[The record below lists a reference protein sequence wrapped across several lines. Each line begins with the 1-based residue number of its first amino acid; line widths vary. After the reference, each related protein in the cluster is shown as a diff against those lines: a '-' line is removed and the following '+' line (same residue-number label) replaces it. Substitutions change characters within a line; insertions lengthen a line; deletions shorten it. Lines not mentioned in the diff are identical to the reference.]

1 MYMINNPNYKYASR
15 RSATLGLNG
24 TVATSNPLAA
34 NAGLDMLKKGGNA
47 VDAAVCAVSVLNVVE
62 PMSTGVGGDVFALVY
77 DSKTKKIEALNGSGK
92 SSMRTDIDDLRNM
105 GMDSIPLEGPYS
117 GLAVSVPG
125 CVDAWDQLLKKFGVF
140 SLDTVLVPAIDY
152 SQNGFGVSEI
162 TANNWKLAE
171 KKLSIN
177 ERCEFLPNDRA
188 PDFGEKV
195 VLPDLNRT
203 LKGISENG
211 RSYIYE
217 GVIPEKIS
225 EYVQKFNGW
234 LCEEDFSLHSSS
246 WVKPISSNY
255 RGYDD
260 VWECPPNGQGIAAL
274 IALNIVE
281 NIDLVNSEI
290 EPVLQL
296 HYKIE
301 AMKIAFQDALWYVAD
316 PEKVDI
322 PIQELLSKSYAKKRF
337 NEIKEDSTCREYK
350 RGNFNQHGDTV
361 YVSVIDGNGNAC
373 SLINSL
379 YQGFGTGLVV
389 PETGIALQNRGA
401 LFSTN
406 RDHPNFLEPNK
417 RPYNTIIPCMITKNS
432 NLVSSLGV
440 MGGFQQ
446 PQGHLQV
453 ISNMIDFGMNPQ
465 EALDSERFSVSI
477 ENDTLFV
484 ENSFNPD
491 VVAALKLKGHSVSI
505 NSGFDRG
512 LFGGGQII
520 VRDNDE
526 GVLFGGSDPRKDG
539 LSVSF

>member
-255 RGYDD
+255 RGYD

-316 PEKVDI
+316 PEKVNI

-337 NEIKEDSTCREYK
+337 NEIKEDSSSREYK
-350 RGNFNQHGDTV
+350 RGNFIQHGDTV

-406 RDHPNFLEPNK
+406 REHPNFLEPNK

-453 ISNMIDFGMNPQ
+453 ISNLIDFGMNPQ

-505 NSGFDRG
+505 NSGFERG

>member
-47 VDAAVCAVSVLNVVE
+47 VDAAVCAASVLNVVE

-77 DSKTKKIEALNGSGK
+77 DSKTKYIEALNGSGK
-92 SSMRTDIDDLRNM
+92 SSIKTNIDDLRNM

-246 WVKPISSNY
+246 WVRPISSNY
-255 RGYDD
+255 RGYD

-337 NEIKEDSTCREYK
+337 NEIKEDSSSREYK
-350 RGNFNQHGDTV
+350 RGNFIQHGDTV

-453 ISNMIDFGMNPQ
+453 ISNLIDFGMNPQ

>member
-177 ERCEFLPNDRA
+177 ERCEFLPNGRA

-255 RGYDD
+255 RGYD

-389 PETGIALQNRGA
+389 PETGIALQNRGG

-453 ISNMIDFGMNPQ
+453 ISNLIDFGMNPQ

>member
-140 SLDTVLVPAIDY
+140 SLDSVLVPAIDY

-255 RGYDD
+255 RGYD

-417 RPYNTIIPCMITKNS
+417 RPYNTIIPCMITRNS

>member
-77 DSKTKKIEALNGSGK
+77 ESKTKKIEALNGSGK
-92 SSMRTDIDDLRNM
+92 SSMRTDIDDLRIM

-255 RGYDD
+255 RGYD

-453 ISNMIDFGMNPQ
+453 ISNLIDFGMNPQ

>member
-1 MYMINNPNYKYASR
+1 MINNPNYKYTSR
-15 RSATLGLNG
+15 RSVTLGLNG

-47 VDAAVCAVSVLNVVE
+47 VDAAVCAASVLNVVE

-77 DSKTKKIEALNGSGK
+77 DSNTKQIEALNGSGR
-92 SSMRTDIDDLRNM
+92 SSMRANIDDLRKE

-117 GLAVSVPG
+117 GMAVSVPG
-125 CVDAWDQLLKKFGVF
+125 CVDAWDQLQKKFGVF

-152 SQNGFGVSEI
+152 SHNGFGVSEI
-162 TANNWKLAE
+162 TANNWKIYG

-177 ERCEFLPNDRA
+177 DRCELLPNGRS
-188 PDFGEKV
+188 PDFGERV
-195 VLPDLNRT
+195 VLPDLNKT
-203 LKGISENG
+203 LKCISENG
-211 RSYIYE
+211 SSYFYE
-217 GVIPEKIS
+217 GVLPEKIS

-234 LCEEDFSLHSSS
+234 LCEEDFSLHSSC
-246 WVKPISSNY
+246 WIKPISSNY
-255 RGYDD
+255 RGFD

-290 EPVLQL
+290 DPVLQL

-301 AMKIAFQDALWYVAD
+301 AMKIAFKDALWYVAD
-316 PEKVDI
+316 PEKVNI

-337 NEIKEDSTCREYK
+337 NEIKEDSSCSGYN

-406 RDHPNFLEPNK
+406 QEHPNFLEPNK

-453 ISNMIDFGMNPQ
+453 ISNLIDFGMNPQ
-465 EALDSERFSVSI
+465 EALDYGRFSVSI
-477 ENDTLFV
+477 ENDTVFV
-484 ENSFNPD
+484 EDSINSNIIE
-491 VVAALKLKGHSVSI
+491 ALKLKGHSISV
-505 NSGFDRG
+505 NSGFDGG

-520 VRDNDE
+520 VRDNEE
-526 GVLFGGSDPRKDG
+526 GILFGGSDPRKDG
-539 LSVSF
+539 MSVSF

>member
-1 MYMINNPNYKYASR
+1 MINNPNFKYASR
-15 RSATLGLNG
+15 RSVTLGLNG

-77 DSKTKKIEALNGSGK
+77 DSKTQKIEALNGSGK
-92 SSMRTDIDDLRNM
+92 SSIRTNIDDLKNL
-105 GMDSIPLEGPYS
+105 GVDSIPLEGPYS
-117 GLAVSVPG
+117 GVAVSIPG
-125 CVDAWDQLLKKFGVF
+125 CVDAWDQLQKKFGVF

-162 TANNWKLAE
+162 TANYWKNSE
-171 KKLSIN
+171 EKLSIN
-177 ERCEFLPNDRA
+177 GRCELLPNGRA
-188 PDFGEKV
+188 PHFGEKV
-195 VLPDLNRT
+195 VLPDLNKT

-211 RSYIYE
+211 KSYIYE
-217 GVIPEKIS
+217 GMITEKIS
-225 EYVQKFNGW
+225 EYVRKFNGW

-246 WVKPISSNY
+246 WVRPIFSNY
-255 RGYDD
+255 RGYD

-281 NIDLVNSEI
+281 NIDLANSDI
-290 EPVLQL
+290 DHVLKL

-316 PEKVDI
+316 PEKANI

-337 NEIKEDSTCREYK
+337 NEIKEDSSSSKYK
-350 RGNFNQHGDTV
+350 RGNFKQHGDTV

-379 YQGFGTGLVV
+379 YQSFGTGLVV
-389 PETGIALQNRGA
+389 PETGIALHNRGA

-406 RDHPNFLEPNK
+406 PEHPNFLEPNK

-453 ISNMIDFGMNPQ
+453 ISNLIDFGMNPQ

-477 ENDTLFV
+477 ENDTVFA
-484 ENSFNPD
+484 EDSFNPD
-491 VVAALKLKGHSVSI
+491 VIAALKLKGHSISI

-520 VRDNDE
+520 VRDNE
-526 GVLFGGSDPRKDG
+526 QGVLFGGSDPRKDG

>member
-255 RGYDD
+255 RGYD

-406 RDHPNFLEPNK
+406 REHPNFLEPNK

-453 ISNMIDFGMNPQ
+453 ISNLIDFGMNPQ

>member
-1 MYMINNPNYKYASR
+1 MINNPNYKYTSR
-15 RSATLGLNG
+15 RSVTLGLNG

-47 VDAAVCAVSVLNVVE
+47 VDAAVCAASVLNVVE

-77 DSKTKKIEALNGSGK
+77 DSNTKQIEALNGSGR
-92 SSMRTDIDDLRNM
+92 SSMRANIDDLRKE

-117 GLAVSVPG
+117 GMAVSVPG
-125 CVDAWDQLLKKFGVF
+125 CVDAWDQLQKKFGVF

-152 SQNGFGVSEI
+152 SHNGFGVSEI
-162 TANNWKLAE
+162 TANNWKIYG

-177 ERCEFLPNDRA
+177 DRCELLPNGRS
-188 PDFGEKV
+188 PDFGERV
-195 VLPDLNRT
+195 VLPDLNKT
-203 LKGISENG
+203 LKCISENG
-211 RSYIYE
+211 SSYFYE
-217 GVIPEKIS
+217 GVLPEKIS

-234 LCEEDFSLHSSS
+234 LCEEDFSLHSSC
-246 WVKPISSNY
+246 WIKPISSNY
-255 RGYDD
+255 RGFD

-290 EPVLQL
+290 DPVLQL

-301 AMKIAFQDALWYVAD
+301 AMKIAFKDALWYVAD
-316 PEKVDI
+316 PEKVNI

-337 NEIKEDSTCREYK
+337 NEIKEDSSCSGYN

-389 PETGIALQNRGA
+389 PETGVALQNRGA

-406 RDHPNFLEPNK
+406 QEHPNFLEPNK

-453 ISNMIDFGMNPQ
+453 ISNLIDFGMNPQ
-465 EALDSERFSVSI
+465 EALDYGRFSVSI
-477 ENDTLFV
+477 ENDTVFV
-484 ENSFNPD
+484 EDSINSNIIE
-491 VVAALKLKGHSVSI
+491 ALKLKGHSISV
-505 NSGFDRG
+505 NSGFDGG

-520 VRDNDE
+520 VRDNEE
-526 GVLFGGSDPRKDG
+526 GILFGGSDPRKDG
-539 LSVSF
+539 MSVSF

>member
-62 PMSTGVGGDVFALVY
+62 PMSTGIGGDVFALIY
-77 DSKTKKIEALNGSGK
+77 DSKTKKIEALNGSGR

-125 CVDAWDQLLKKFGVF
+125 CVDAWDQLQKKFGVF

-162 TANNWKLAE
+162 TANYWKLSE

-177 ERCEFLPNDRA
+177 ERCELLPNGRA
-188 PDFGEKV
+188 PDFGDKV

-234 LCEEDFSLHSSS
+234 LCEEDFSLHFSS

-255 RGYDD
+255 RGYD

-281 NIDLVNSEI
+281 NIDLVNSDI
-290 EPVLQL
+290 DPVLQL

-316 PEKVDI
+316 PEKVNI

-337 NEIKEDSTCREYK
+337 NEIKEDSACRVYN

-406 RDHPNFLEPNK
+406 RDHPNLLEPNK
-417 RPYNTIIPCMITKNS
+417 RPYNTIIPCMITRNS

-453 ISNMIDFGMNPQ
+453 ISNLIDFGMNPQ

-505 NSGFDRG
+505 NSGFERG
-512 LFGGGQII
+512 LCGGGQII

>member
-1 MYMINNPNYKYASR
+1 MTNNSNYNYTSR
-15 RSATLGLNG
+15 RSVTLGLNG
-24 TVATSNPLAA
+24 TVVTSNPLAA

-47 VDAAVCAVSVLNVVE
+47 VDAAVCAASVLNVVE

-77 DSKTKKIEALNGSGK
+77 ESKTKKIEALNGSGR
-92 SSMRTDIDDLRNM
+92 SSMRTNVDDLRKE

-117 GLAVSVPG
+117 GMAVSVPG
-125 CVDAWDQLLKKFGVF
+125 CVDAWDQLQKKFGVF

-162 TANNWKLAE
+162 TANNWKIYG

-177 ERCEFLPNDRA
+177 DRCELLPNGRS
-188 PDFGEKV
+188 PYFGERV

-203 LKGISENG
+203 LKCISENG
-211 RSYIYE
+211 RSYFYE
-217 GVIPEKIS
+217 GVLPEKIS

-246 WVKPISSNY
+246 WIKPISSNY
-255 RGYDD
+255 RGFD
-260 VWECPPNGQGIAAL
+260 VWECPPNGQGIAVL

-290 EPVLQL
+290 DPVLQL

-301 AMKIAFQDALWYVAD
+301 AMKIAFKDALWYVAD
-316 PEKVDI
+316 PEKVNI

-337 NEIKEDSTCREYK
+337 YEIKEDSSCRGYN

-406 RDHPNFLEPNK
+406 QEHPNFLEPNK

-432 NLVSSLGV
+432 NLVSSFGV
-440 MGGFQQ
+440 TGGFQQ

-453 ISNMIDFGMNPQ
+453 ISNLIDFGMNPQ
-465 EALDSERFSVSI
+465 EALDFERFSVSI
-477 ENDTLFV
+477 ENDTVFV
-484 ENSFNPD
+484 EDSFNPD
-491 VVAALKLKGHSVSI
+491 VIDSLKLKGHSVSV
-505 NSGFDRG
+505 NTGFDG
-512 LFGGGQII
+512 ALFGGGQII
-520 VRDNDE
+520 VRDNEE
-526 GVLFGGSDPRKDG
+526 GILFGGSDPRKDG
-539 LSVSF
+539 ISVSF

>member
-1 MYMINNPNYKYASR
+1 MINNPNYKYTSR
-15 RSATLGLNG
+15 RSVTLGLNG

-47 VDAAVCAVSVLNVVE
+47 VDAAVCAASVLNVVE

-77 DSKTKKIEALNGSGK
+77 DSNTKQIEALNGSGR
-92 SSMRTDIDDLRNM
+92 SSMQANIDDLRKE

-117 GLAVSVPG
+117 GMAVSVPG
-125 CVDAWDQLLKKFGVF
+125 CVDAWDQLQKKFGVF

-152 SQNGFGVSEI
+152 SHNGFGVSEI
-162 TANNWKLAE
+162 TANNWKIYG

-177 ERCEFLPNDRA
+177 DRCELLPNGRS
-188 PDFGEKV
+188 PDFGERV
-195 VLPDLNRT
+195 VLPDLNKT
-203 LKGISENG
+203 LKCISENG
-211 RSYIYE
+211 SSYFYE
-217 GVIPEKIS
+217 GVLPEKIS

-234 LCEEDFSLHSSS
+234 LCEEDFSLHSSC
-246 WVKPISSNY
+246 WIKPISSNY
-255 RGYDD
+255 RGFD

-290 EPVLQL
+290 DPVLQL

-301 AMKIAFQDALWYVAD
+301 AMKIAFKDALWYVAD
-316 PEKVDI
+316 PEKVNI

-337 NEIKEDSTCREYK
+337 NEIKEDSSCSGYN

-406 RDHPNFLEPNK
+406 QEHPNFLEPNK

-453 ISNMIDFGMNPQ
+453 ISNLIDFGMNPQ
-465 EALDSERFSVSI
+465 EALDYGRFSVSI
-477 ENDTLFV
+477 ENDTVFV
-484 ENSFNPD
+484 EDSINSNIIE
-491 VVAALKLKGHSVSI
+491 ALKLKGHSISV
-505 NSGFDRG
+505 NSGFDGG

-520 VRDNDE
+520 VRDNEE
-526 GVLFGGSDPRKDG
+526 GILFGGSDPRKDG
-539 LSVSF
+539 MSVSF

>member
-1 MYMINNPNYKYASR
+1 MINNPNFKYTSR
-15 RSATLGLNG
+15 RSVTLGLNG

-77 DSKTKKIEALNGSGK
+77 DSKTQKIEALNGSGK
-92 SSMRTDIDDLRNM
+92 SSIRTNIDDLKNL
-105 GMDSIPLEGPYS
+105 GVDSIPLEGPYS
-117 GLAVSVPG
+117 GVAVSVPG
-125 CVDAWDQLLKKFGVF
+125 CVDAWDQLQKKFGVF
-140 SLDTVLVPAIDY
+140 SLDTVLAPAIDY

-162 TANNWKLAE
+162 TANYWKNSE

-177 ERCEFLPNDRA
+177 GRCELLPNGRA
-188 PDFGEKV
+188 PHFGEKV
-195 VLPDLNRT
+195 VLPDLNKT

-211 RSYIYE
+211 KSYIYE
-217 GVIPEKIS
+217 GMIPEKIS
-225 EYVQKFNGW
+225 EYVRKFNGW
-234 LCEEDFSLHSSS
+234 LCEEDFYLHSSS
-246 WVKPISSNY
+246 WVRPISSNY
-255 RGYDD
+255 RGYD
-260 VWECPPNGQGIAAL
+260 VWECPPNSQGIAAL

-281 NIDLVNSEI
+281 NIDLANSDI
-290 EPVLQL
+290 DHVLQL

-316 PEKVDI
+316 PEKASI

-337 NEIKEDSTCREYK
+337 NEIKEDSSSREYK
-350 RGNFNQHGDTV
+350 RGSFKQHGDTV

-379 YQGFGTGLVV
+379 YQSFGTGLVV
-389 PETGIALQNRGA
+389 PETGIGLHNRGA

-406 RDHPNFLEPNK
+406 PEHPNFLEPNK

-453 ISNMIDFGMNPQ
+453 ISNLIDLGMNPQ

-477 ENDTLFV
+477 ENDTVFA
-484 ENSFNPD
+484 EDSFNPD
-491 VVAALKLKGHSVSI
+491 VIAALKLKGHSISI

-520 VRDNDE
+520 VRDNE
-526 GVLFGGSDPRKDG
+526 QGVLFGGSDPRKDG

>member
-255 RGYDD
+255 RGYD

-337 NEIKEDSTCREYK
+337 NEIKEDSSCREYK

-406 RDHPNFLEPNK
+406 REHPNFLEPNK

-453 ISNMIDFGMNPQ
+453 ISNLIDFGMNPQ

>member
-255 RGYDD
+255 RGYD

-389 PETGIALQNRGA
+389 PETGIALQNRGG

-453 ISNMIDFGMNPQ
+453 ISNLIDFGMNPQ

>member
-1 MYMINNPNYKYASR
+1 MINNPNYKYASR

-47 VDAAVCAVSVLNVVE
+47 VDAAVCAASVLNVVE

-117 GLAVSVPG
+117 GMSVSVPG
-125 CVDAWDQLLKKFGVF
+125 CVDAWDQLQKKFGVF

-255 RGYDD
+255 RGYD

-316 PEKVDI
+316 PEKEDI

-337 NEIKEDSTCREYK
+337 NEIKEDSSSRDYK
-350 RGNFNQHGDTV
+350 RGNFIQHGDTV

>member
-177 ERCEFLPNDRA
+177 ERCEFLPNGRA

-255 RGYDD
+255 RGYD

>member
-1 MYMINNPNYKYASR
+1 MINNPNYKYASR

-255 RGYDD
+255 RGYD

-505 NSGFDRG
+505 NSGFERG

>member
-255 RGYDD
+255 RGYD

-417 RPYNTIIPCMITKNS
+417 RPYNTIIPCMITRNS

>member
-1 MYMINNPNYKYASR
+1 MINNPNYKYASR

-92 SSMRTDIDDLRNM
+92 SSIKTNIDDLRNL
-105 GMDSIPLEGPYS
+105 GIDSIPLEGPYS

-162 TANNWKLAE
+162 TANNWKLAG

-177 ERCEFLPNDRA
+177 ERCEFLPNGRA

-255 RGYDD
+255 RGYD

-281 NIDLVNSEI
+281 NIDLVNSKI

-337 NEIKEDSTCREYK
+337 NEIKEDSSSSEYK
-350 RGNFNQHGDTV
+350 RGNFKQHGDTV
-361 YVSVIDGNGNAC
+361 YVSVIDGDGNAC

-406 RDHPNFLEPNK
+406 REHPNFLEPNK
-417 RPYNTIIPCMITKNS
+417 RPYNTIIPCMITRNS

-505 NSGFDRG
+505 NSGFNRG

>member
-1 MYMINNPNYKYASR
+1 MINNPNYKYASR

-255 RGYDD
+255 RGYD

-337 NEIKEDSTCREYK
+337 NEIKEDSACREYK

-417 RPYNTIIPCMITKNS
+417 RPYNTIIPCMITRNS

-505 NSGFDRG
+505 NSGFERG

>member
-1 MYMINNPNYKYASR
+1 MINNPNYKYTSR
-15 RSATLGLNG
+15 RSVTLGLNG

-47 VDAAVCAVSVLNVVE
+47 VDAAVCAASVLNVVE

-77 DSKTKKIEALNGSGK
+77 DSNTKQIEALNGSGR
-92 SSMRTDIDDLRNM
+92 SSMQANIDDLRKE

-117 GLAVSVPG
+117 GMAVSVPG
-125 CVDAWDQLLKKFGVF
+125 CVDAWDQLQKKFGVF

-152 SQNGFGVSEI
+152 SHNGFGVSEI
-162 TANNWKLAE
+162 TANNWKIYG

-177 ERCEFLPNDRA
+177 DRCELLPNGRS
-188 PDFGEKV
+188 PDFGERV
-195 VLPDLNRT
+195 VLPDLNKT
-203 LKGISENG
+203 LKCISENG
-211 RSYIYE
+211 SSYFYE
-217 GVIPEKIS
+217 GVLPEKIS

-234 LCEEDFSLHSSS
+234 LCEEDFSLHSSC
-246 WVKPISSNY
+246 WIKPISSNY
-255 RGYDD
+255 RGFD

-290 EPVLQL
+290 DPVLQL

-301 AMKIAFQDALWYVAD
+301 AMKIAFKDALWYVAD
-316 PEKVDI
+316 PEKVNI

-337 NEIKEDSTCREYK
+337 NEIKEDSSCSGYN

-406 RDHPNFLEPNK
+406 REHPNFLEPNK

-453 ISNMIDFGMNPQ
+453 ISNLIDFGMNPQ

-477 ENDTLFV
+477 VNDTVFA
-484 ENSFNPD
+484 EDSFNPD
-491 VVAALKLKGHSVSI
+491 VIAALKLKGHSVSI

-520 VRDNDE
+520 VRDNE
-526 GVLFGGSDPRKDG
+526 QGVLFGGSDPRKDG

>member
-140 SLDTVLVPAIDY
+140 SLDSVLVPAIDY

-255 RGYDD
+255 RGYD

-379 YQGFGTGLVV
+379 YQSFGTGLVV
-389 PETGIALQNRGA
+389 PETGIALHNRGA

-406 RDHPNFLEPNK
+406 PEHPNFLEPNK

-453 ISNMIDFGMNPQ
+453 ISNLIDFGMNPQ

>member
-1 MYMINNPNYKYASR
+1 MINNPNYKYTSR
-15 RSATLGLNG
+15 RSVTLGLNG

-47 VDAAVCAVSVLNVVE
+47 VDAAVCTASVLNVVE

-77 DSKTKKIEALNGSGK
+77 DSNTKQIEALNGSGR
-92 SSMRTDIDDLRNM
+92 SSMQANIDDLRKE

-117 GLAVSVPG
+117 GMAVSVPG
-125 CVDAWDQLLKKFGVF
+125 CVDAWDQLQKKFGVF

-152 SQNGFGVSEI
+152 SHNGFGVSEI
-162 TANNWKLAE
+162 TANNWKIHG

-177 ERCEFLPNDRA
+177 DRCELLPNGRS
-188 PDFGEKV
+188 PDFGERV
-195 VLPDLNRT
+195 VLPDLNKT
-203 LKGISENG
+203 LKCISENG
-211 RSYIYE
+211 SSYFYE
-217 GVIPEKIS
+217 GVLPEKIS

-234 LCEEDFSLHSSS
+234 LCEEDFSLHSSC
-246 WVKPISSNY
+246 WIKPISSNY
-255 RGYDD
+255 RGFD

-290 EPVLQL
+290 DPVLQL

-301 AMKIAFQDALWYVAD
+301 AMKIAFKDALWYVAD
-316 PEKVDI
+316 PEKVNI

-337 NEIKEDSTCREYK
+337 NEIKEDSSCSGYN

-406 RDHPNFLEPNK
+406 QEHPNFLEPNK

-453 ISNMIDFGMNPQ
+453 ISNLIDFGMNPQ
-465 EALDSERFSVSI
+465 EALDYGRFSVSI
-477 ENDTLFV
+477 ENDTVFV
-484 ENSFNPD
+484 EDSINSNIIE
-491 VVAALKLKGHSVSI
+491 ALKLKGHSISV
-505 NSGFDRG
+505 NSGFDGG

-520 VRDNDE
+520 VRDNEE
-526 GVLFGGSDPRKDG
+526 GILFGGSDPRKDG
-539 LSVSF
+539 MSVSF

>member
-1 MYMINNPNYKYASR
+1 MINNPNYKYTSR
-15 RSATLGLNG
+15 RSVTLGLNG

-47 VDAAVCAVSVLNVVE
+47 VDAAVCAASVLNVVE

-77 DSKTKKIEALNGSGK
+77 DSNTKQIEALNGSGR
-92 SSMRTDIDDLRNM
+92 SSMQANIDDLRKE

-117 GLAVSVPG
+117 GMAVSVPG
-125 CVDAWDQLLKKFGVF
+125 CVDAWDQLQKKFGVF

-152 SQNGFGVSEI
+152 SHNGFGVSEI
-162 TANNWKLAE
+162 TANNWKIYG

-177 ERCEFLPNDRA
+177 NRCELLPNGRS
-188 PDFGEKV
+188 PDFGERV
-195 VLPDLNRT
+195 VLPDLNKT
-203 LKGISENG
+203 LKCISENG
-211 RSYIYE
+211 SSYFYE
-217 GVIPEKIS
+217 GVLPEKIS

-234 LCEEDFSLHSSS
+234 LCEEDFSLHSSC
-246 WVKPISSNY
+246 WIKPISSNY
-255 RGYDD
+255 RGFD

-290 EPVLQL
+290 DPVLQL

-301 AMKIAFQDALWYVAD
+301 AMKIAFKDALWYVAD
-316 PEKVDI
+316 PEKVNI

-337 NEIKEDSTCREYK
+337 NEIKEDSSCSGYN

-389 PETGIALQNRGA
+389 PETGVALQNRGA

-406 RDHPNFLEPNK
+406 QEHPNFLEPNK

-453 ISNMIDFGMNPQ
+453 ISNLIDFGMNPQ
-465 EALDSERFSVSI
+465 EALDYGRFSVSI
-477 ENDTLFV
+477 ENDTVFV
-484 ENSFNPD
+484 EDSINSNIIE
-491 VVAALKLKGHSVSI
+491 ALKLKGHSISV
-505 NSGFDRG
+505 NSGFDGG

-520 VRDNDE
+520 VRDNEE
-526 GVLFGGSDPRKDG
+526 GILFGGSDPRKDG
-539 LSVSF
+539 MSVSF

>member
-1 MYMINNPNYKYASR
+1 MINNPNYKYASR

-140 SLDTVLVPAIDY
+140 SLDSVLVPAIDY

-162 TANNWKLAE
+162 TANNWKLAV

-177 ERCEFLPNDRA
+177 ERCEFLPNGRA

-255 RGYDD
+255 RGYD

-406 RDHPNFLEPNK
+406 REHPNFLEPNK
-417 RPYNTIIPCMITKNS
+417 RPYNTIIPCMITRNS

-477 ENDTLFV
+477 VNDTLFV

-505 NSGFDRG
+505 NSGFERG

>member
-255 RGYDD
+255 RGYD

-337 NEIKEDSTCREYK
+337 NEIKEDSSSREYK
-350 RGNFNQHGDTV
+350 RGNFIQHGDTV

-406 RDHPNFLEPNK
+406 REHPNFLEPNK

>member
-1 MYMINNPNYKYASR
+1 MINNPNYKYTSR
-15 RSATLGLNG
+15 RSVTLGLNG

-47 VDAAVCAVSVLNVVE
+47 VDAAVCAASVLNVVE

-77 DSKTKKIEALNGSGK
+77 DSNTKQIEALNGSGR
-92 SSMRTDIDDLRNM
+92 SSMQANIDDLRKK

-117 GLAVSVPG
+117 GMAVSVPG
-125 CVDAWDQLLKKFGVF
+125 CVDAWDQLQKKFGVF

-152 SQNGFGVSEI
+152 SHNGFGVSEI
-162 TANNWKLAE
+162 TANNWKIYG

-177 ERCEFLPNDRA
+177 DRCELLPNGRS
-188 PDFGEKV
+188 PDFGERV
-195 VLPDLNRT
+195 VLPDLNKT
-203 LKGISENG
+203 LKCISENG
-211 RSYIYE
+211 SSYFYE
-217 GVIPEKIS
+217 GVLPEKIS

-234 LCEEDFSLHSSS
+234 LCEEDFSLHSSC
-246 WVKPISSNY
+246 WIKPISSNY
-255 RGYDD
+255 RGFD

-290 EPVLQL
+290 DPVLQL

-301 AMKIAFQDALWYVAD
+301 AMKIAFKDALWYVAD
-316 PEKVDI
+316 PEKVNI

-337 NEIKEDSTCREYK
+337 NEIKEDSSCSGYN

-389 PETGIALQNRGA
+389 PETGVALQNRGA

-406 RDHPNFLEPNK
+406 QEHPNFLEPNK

-453 ISNMIDFGMNPQ
+453 ISNLIDFGMNPQ
-465 EALDSERFSVSI
+465 EALDYGRFSVSI
-477 ENDTLFV
+477 ENDTVFV
-484 ENSFNPD
+484 EDSINSNIIE
-491 VVAALKLKGHSVSI
+491 ALKLKGHSISV
-505 NSGFDRG
+505 NSGFDGG

-520 VRDNDE
+520 VRDNEE
-526 GVLFGGSDPRKDG
+526 GILFGGSDPRKDG
-539 LSVSF
+539 MSVSF

>member
-24 TVATSNPLAA
+24 AVATSNPLAA

-246 WVKPISSNY
+246 WVRPISSNY
-255 RGYDD
+255 RGYD

-281 NIDLVNSEI
+281 NIDLANSDI
-290 EPVLQL
+290 DHVLQL

-316 PEKVDI
+316 PEKVNI

-337 NEIKEDSTCREYK
+337 NEIKEDSSSSEYK
-350 RGNFNQHGDTV
+350 RGNFKQHGDTV

-379 YQGFGTGLVV
+379 YQSFGTGLVV

>member
-1 MYMINNPNYKYASR
+1 MINNPNYKYTSR
-15 RSATLGLNG
+15 RSVTLGLNG

-47 VDAAVCAVSVLNVVE
+47 VDAAVCAASVLNVVE

-77 DSKTKKIEALNGSGK
+77 DSNTKQIEALNGSGR
-92 SSMRTDIDDLRNM
+92 SSMQANIDDLRKE

-117 GLAVSVPG
+117 GMAVSVPG
-125 CVDAWDQLLKKFGVF
+125 CVDAWDQLQKKFGVF

-152 SQNGFGVSEI
+152 SHNGFGVSEI
-162 TANNWKLAE
+162 TANNWKIHG

-177 ERCEFLPNDRA
+177 DRCELLPNGRS
-188 PDFGEKV
+188 PDFGERV
-195 VLPDLNRT
+195 VLPDLNKT
-203 LKGISENG
+203 LKCISENG
-211 RSYIYE
+211 SSYFYE
-217 GVIPEKIS
+217 GVLPEKIS

-234 LCEEDFSLHSSS
+234 LCEEDFSLHSSC
-246 WVKPISSNY
+246 WIKPISSNY
-255 RGYDD
+255 RGFD

-290 EPVLQL
+290 DPVLQL

-301 AMKIAFQDALWYVAD
+301 AMKIAFKDALWYVAD
-316 PEKVDI
+316 PEKVNI

-337 NEIKEDSTCREYK
+337 NEIKEDSSCSGYN

-406 RDHPNFLEPNK
+406 QEHPNFLEPNK

-453 ISNMIDFGMNPQ
+453 ISNLIDFGMNPQ
-465 EALDSERFSVSI
+465 EALDYGRFSVSI
-477 ENDTLFV
+477 ENDTVFV
-484 ENSFNPD
+484 EDSFNPD
-491 VVAALKLKGHSVSI
+491 VIAALKLKGHSISV
-505 NSGFDRG
+505 NSGFDGG

-520 VRDNDE
+520 VRDNEE
-526 GVLFGGSDPRKDG
+526 GILFGGSDPRKDG
-539 LSVSF
+539 MSVSF

>member
-140 SLDTVLVPAIDY
+140 SLDTVLIPAIDY

-177 ERCEFLPNDRA
+177 ERCEFLPNGRA

-255 RGYDD
+255 RGYD